1 MQITLTDTIR
11 TDFADSLSRMTDSLS
26 VVTDSI
32 QGALADSLFLTPP
45 VDTLVTEEADII
57 RNASDVF
64 PGNLLLSAN
73 GAGSAMASL
82 GWGDSPINWG
92 LITVFTVLF
101 ILYLGRLVELLPY
114 LLAGVGRWKAVVNL
128 EDSMGKMRDRNGV
141 AVIMTIPF
149 CLACSKAGLLPM
161 NFLSGLS
168 PGLRTIGVMAVF
180 FAFFVLR
187 AILIEIV
194 GNGKASR
201 DAFQISNRCAY
212 NFFILATLV
221 LVLAMGVM
229 YFMNLDEQTI
239 RKVSYYI
246 LGVFILINMVRRTQ
260 ILSNTCNQFTA
271 ILYLCAL
278 EILPLAI
285 LIAAVMI
292 F

>member
-1 MQITLTDTIR
+1 MQLSFTDTLR
-11 TDFADSLSRMTDSLS
+11 TDLTDSLSRVTDSLSTMTDSLR
-26 VVTDSI
+26 
-32 QGALADSLFLTPP
+32 GALSDSLFLAPP
-45 VDTLVTEEADII
+45 VDTIAAEEPEII
-57 RNASDVF
+57 RSAAEVF
-64 PGNLLLSAN
+64 SGNLLLSAN
-73 GAGSAMASL
+73 GAGSAISSL

-92 LITVFTVLF
+92 LISVFTILF

-114 LLAGVGRWKAVVNL
+114 LLGGVWRWKAVMNL
-128 EDSMGKMRDRNGV
+128 EDSMGRMRDRNGV

-168 PGLRTIGVMAVF
+168 PGLRTIGVMGVF

-187 AILIEIV
+187 ALLIEIV
-194 GNGKASR
+194 GNGKVSR

-221 LVLAMGVM
+221 LILAMGVM
-229 YFMNLDEQTI
+229 YFMNLEEQTI
-239 RKVSYYI
+239 RKISYYI
-246 LGVFILINMVRRTQ
+246 LGFFVLVNMIRRTQ

-278 EILPLAI
+278 EILPLAT
-285 LIAAVMI
+285 LIAAAMI